1 MVTPFRLVNVPSIF
15 QKYINSVLREYLDW
29 FCSAYLD
36 NILIFTNGTKEEH
49 TRHVRKVLTALEKA
63 RLNLD
68 ILKCEFSMKSTKYLG
83 FIIEAGKGIRI
94 DPKKIEVIKT
104 WESPT
109 IVKGIRGFLG
119 FANFYRR
126 FIRDYSRVTTPLTEL
141 TKKNRL
147 FNWTTAA
154 ENAF

>member
-1 MVTPFRLVNVPSIF
+1 VKSI
-15 QKYINSVLREYLDW
+15 
-29 FCSAYLD
+29 
-36 NILIFTNGTKEEH
+36 
-49 TRHVRKVLTALEKA
+49 
-63 RLNLD
+63 
-68 ILKCEFSMKSTKYLG
+68 KYLS
-83 FIIEAGKGIRI
+83 FIIKVGKGIRI
-94 DPKKIEVIKT
+94 DPKKIEAIKT

-126 FIRDYSRVTTPLTEL
+126 FIRDYSRVTVPLTEL

-147 FNWTTAA
+147 FNWITAA